1 MKIEGNKVLVTGGAG
16 FIGSHLVDRLLK
28 AGNQVLIV
36 DDFSFG
42 KEENI
47 AHLRNDQR
55 VQIETAD
62 ICDSERM
69 MTCTNGIDYIFHLAV
84 FCLRNSLKDPIHS
97 HEVNATGTLVM
108 LEAARKNQIKKFIY
122 TSTAE
127 VYGTGLYFP
136 LDENHPFLPT
146 NVYGAAKAA
155 GELYARTYMKT
166 YGLPMVIT
174 RLFNTYGPREQ
185 CEGCRAEVIPKFVLR
200 TLAGQASVIFGTGE
214 QTRDF
219 TFVDDIVT
227 GIMLAA
233 ESDQAVGESFNL
245 AHGEDVSV
253 VRILERV
260 LEKLG
265 RQDLSPVYLEEGRPA
280 DIDKIVAD
288 VSKAKRI
295 LGYSADIGIEEGL
308 DRYIDWVQ
316 QQEIDLDCWLAQEKI
331 KNW

>member
-1 MKIEGNKVLVTGGAG
+1 MKIIGKNVLVTGGAG

-28 AGNQVLIV
+28 ADNRVLII

-47 AHLRNDQR
+47 AHLRNDSR
-55 VQIETAD
+55 VQIEVAD
-62 ICDSERM
+62 ICDGERM
-69 MTCTNGIDYIFHLAV
+69 IACAKDIDYIFHLAV
-84 FCLRNSLKDPIHS
+84 FCLRNSLKNPVRS
-97 HEVNATGTLVM
+97 HEVNATGTLMM
-108 LEAARKNQIKKFIY
+108 LEAALRNQVKKFIY

-166 YGLPMVIT
+166 YGLPIVIT

-200 TLAGQASVIFGTGE
+200 TLSGKASIIFGTGA

-219 TFVDDIVT
+219 TFVDDIVN

-233 ESDQAVGESFNL
+233 ENDQAVGEAFNL
-245 AHGEDVSV
+245 AHGVDVSV
-253 VRILERV
+253 ARILELV

-265 RQDLSPVYLEEGRPA
+265 RQDLKPEYLDEGRPA

-288 VSKAKRI
+288 VSKANRI

-316 QQEIDLDCWLAQEKI
+316 NQELDLECWWEQETA

>member
-62 ICDSERM
+62 ICDAERM
-69 MTCTNGIDYIFHLAV
+69 MTCTKGIDYIFHLAV

-233 ESDQAVGESFNL
+233 ESNQAVGEAFNL

-253 VRILERV
+253 ARILELV

>member
-62 ICDSERM
+62 ICDGGRM
-69 MTCTNGIDYIFHLAV
+69 MACAKGMDYVFHLAV
-84 FCLRNSLKDPIHS
+84 FCLRNSLQNPTRS
-97 HEVNATGTLVM
+97 HEVNTTGTLIM
-108 LEAARKNQIKKFIY
+108 LEAALKNQVKKFIY
-122 TSTAE
+122 TSSAE

-155 GELYARTYMKT
+155 GELYARAYMKT
-166 YGLPMVIT
+166 YGLPIVIT

-233 ESDQAVGESFNL
+233 ESNQAVGEAFNL
-245 AHGEDVSV
+245 AHGEDVSIA
-253 VRILERV
+253 RILELV

-316 QQEIDLDCWLAQEKI
+316 QQEIDLDCWLAQEKV

>member
-1 MKIEGNKVLVTGGAG
+1 MKIEGAKVLVTGGAG
-16 FIGSHLVDRLLK
+16 FIGSHLVDRLL
-28 AGNQVLIV
+28 AANNQVLVI

-47 AHLRNDQR
+47 AHLRQDSR
-55 VQIETAD
+55 VQIEIAD

-69 MTCTNGIDYIFHLAV
+69 MDYAKGIDYIFHLAV
-84 FCLRNSLKDPIHS
+84 FCLRNSLKDPKRS

-108 LEAARKNQIKKFIY
+108 LEAARENQVKKFIY

-166 YGLPMVIT
+166 YGLPVVIT

-185 CEGCRAEVIPKFVLR
+185 CEGCRAEVIPKFVFR
-200 TLAGQASVIFGTGE
+200 TLAGKPSVIFGTGA

-233 ESDQAVGESFNL
+233 ENDQAVGEAFNL

-253 VRILERV
+253 ARILDLV

-265 RQDLSPVYLEEGRPA
+265 RQDLKPEYLDEGRPA

-288 VSKAKRI
+288 VSKANRI
-295 LGYSADIGIEEGL
+295 LGYSADVGIEEGL
-308 DRYIDWVQ
+308 DRYIAWVKD
-316 QQEIDLDCWLAQEKI
+316 QELDLDCWWEQEQV